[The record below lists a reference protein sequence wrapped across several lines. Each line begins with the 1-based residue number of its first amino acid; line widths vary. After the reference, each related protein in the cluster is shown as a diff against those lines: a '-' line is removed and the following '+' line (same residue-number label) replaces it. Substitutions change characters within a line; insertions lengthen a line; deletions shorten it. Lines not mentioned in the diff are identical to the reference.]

1 LESTAI
7 GDTAPVP
14 GRRLALWGLLAVL
27 ALASTFALS
36 RNIDFRVYWY
46 GARAFAA
53 NSAPLYGPQSGLG
66 FPLHYRY
73 PPVTYLLIE
82 PVRWLPL
89 RWSGFL
95 WVTGSW
101 VACGAAVTLA
111 VRTARLRFTGT
122 AVAAA
127 SAYLIAY
134 AVLAIR
140 AGNVQ
145 PYVIAMIFA
154 ALLLAESRP
163 LWAAI
168 LLALAITFK
177 IWPLF
182 FLPWFLRRGRRAAL
196 AWLPPALL
204 VLWLIPLLVWS
215 SAAYGELLKQW
226 YASEF
231 QSATAYSELWYYP
244 GQSLRGI
251 LLRYWTT
258 AEPWLKGFPDIHWL
272 TLAPSLAVQI
282 WEVVSAAIYA
292 AVCWAMLRSD
302 GRSRWTWDAIAFAL
316 FTLLQPFCAKSSMIS
331 MGPPVLLAASLYS
344 TRPRDGTAR
353 WLFLGACAL
362 SFVGAVA
369 QYRPLLNWL
378 LALGIDFYAGLLL
391 LAALLIWSRRPAQV

>member
-1 LESTAI
+1 MGEPAA
-7 GDTAPVP
+7 APS
-14 GRRLALWGLLAVL
+14 RRFAWWILLA
-27 ALASTFALS
+27 ALAVAASFALS

-46 GARAFAA
+46 GARAYAE
-53 NSAPLYGPQSGLG
+53 NSAPLYGPRSGLG

-82 PVRWLPL
+82 PVRRLPL
-89 RWSGFL
+89 RWSGFW
-95 WVTGSW
+95 WVVGSW
-101 VACGAAVTLA
+101 AACAAVVALA
-111 VRTARLRFTGT
+111 VRTARLRFTAT
-122 AVAAA
+122 AIAAA

-134 AVLAIR
+134 VVLAIR

-163 LWAAI
+163 LLAAV

-182 FLPWFLRRGRRAAL
+182 FLPWLLRRGRRAVL
-196 AWLPPALL
+196 AWLVPALL
-204 VLWLIPLLVWS
+204 VLWLIPLVVWS
-215 SAAYGELLKQW
+215 PATYGDLLKQW
-226 YASEF
+226 YVSEF

-251 LLRYWTT
+251 LLRYWST

-272 TLAPSLAVQI
+272 TLAPSAAVAV
-282 WEVVSAAIYA
+282 WEVVSAGIYA
-292 AVCWAMLRSD
+292 AACWAMLRSD
-302 GRSRWTWDAIAFAL
+302 AKSRWTWDAIAFAL

-331 MGPPVLLAASLYS
+331 MGPPALLAASLYS
-344 TRPRDGTAR
+344 TRPQDGMAR
-353 WLFLGACAL
+353 WLFPGACAL
-362 SFVGAVA
+362 AFLGAAA

-378 LALGIDFYAGLLL
+378 LAVGIDFYAGLLL
-391 LAALLIWSRRPAQV
+391 LAALLVWARRPAQV

>member
-1 LESTAI
+1 M
-7 GDTAPVP
+7 GDSPAPP

-27 ALASTFALS
+27 ALAATFALC

-46 GARAFAA
+46 GARAYAEHA
-53 NSAPLYGPQSGLG
+53 APLYGPRSGLG

-82 PVRWLPL
+82 PLRWLPL
-89 RWSGFL
+89 RWAGYF
-95 WVTGSW
+95 WVLGSW
-101 VACGAAVTLA
+101 GACAAVVALA
-111 VRTARLRFTGT
+111 VYTARLRFT
-122 AVAAA
+122 AIAIAAA

-134 AVLAIR
+134 VVLAIR

-163 LWAAI
+163 LLAAV

-182 FLPWFLRRGRRAAL
+182 FLPWFLRAGRRAVL
-196 AWLPPALL
+196 AWLAPALL
-204 VLWLIPLLVWS
+204 VLWLAPLVVWS
-215 SAAYGELLKQW
+215 PATYVDLLKQW
-226 YASEF
+226 YVSEF

-251 LLRYWTT
+251 LLRYWST
-258 AEPWLKGFPDIHWL
+258 ADPWLKGFPDIHWL
-272 TLAPSLAVQI
+272 TLAPAQVVRI
-282 WEVVSAAIYA
+282 WELISAAIYA
-292 AVCWAMLRSD
+292 AACWAMLRAD
-302 GRSRWTWDAIAFAL
+302 EKSRWTWDAIAFAL

-331 MGPPVLLAASLYS
+331 MGPPALLAASLYS
-344 TRPRDGTAR
+344 TRSDGLAR
-353 WLFLGACAL
+353 RLFLGACAL
-362 SFVGAVA
+362 SFVGAAA

-378 LALGIDFYAGLLL
+378 LAVGVDFYAGLLL
-391 LAALLIWSRRPAQV
+391 LAALLVWSQRPGHV